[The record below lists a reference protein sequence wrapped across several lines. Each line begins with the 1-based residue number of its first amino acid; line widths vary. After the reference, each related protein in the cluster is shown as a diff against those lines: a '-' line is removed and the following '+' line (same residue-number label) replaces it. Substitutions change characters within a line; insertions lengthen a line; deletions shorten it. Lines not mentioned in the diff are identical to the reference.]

1 MIESASMRCPF
12 CDSQILASA
21 TDCPACRLS
30 FPRTSALLG
39 AVPRLEP
46 MVSDTTRTLK
56 TSDHTK
62 LKRRISAIQKRFPQ
76 LVLQVVIHEFPKEH
90 PFSLHVFWL
99 FNAAAFAGDSRRGK
113 NNHALLIALDPARGE
128 SAIIPG
134 YGLEPLLANDALDHL
149 LEMAGPPWED
159 KRWADGILMVLDG
172 LDTWLETIAL
182 PEETTAPHGT
192 F

>member
-1 MIESASMRCPF
+1 
-12 CDSQILASA
+12 
-21 TDCPACRLS
+21 
-30 FPRTSALLG
+30 
-39 AVPRLEP
+39 